1 MPLITLVVSEEQLK
15 KDVVC
20 ILELADLTML
30 TRKMLQ
36 KKLEEKYGVCGGR
49 TKSFVGFVGR
59 PPSGTQE
66 NHFGLYAFHRR
77 EDLVPERR

>member
-1 MPLITLVVSEEQLK
+1 MVLIILVVSEEQLK

-20 ILELADLTML
+20 ILELADLTTL

-36 KKLEEKYGVCGGR
+36 KKLEEKYGVCGCR

-66 NHFGLYAFHRR
+66 NHFGLYAFYRR